1 MVVSLASHGAAFVA
15 FLLLTGL
22 ILVTEREG
30 VLGHLLLAAVA
41 CSALWAGVV
50 ALATVF
56 PEIGLIHLAAI
67 TEMARTSL
75 WLVFIGS
82 LVARR
87 MPWFGPRVRVLC
99 LVALAVI
106 AIPGTAA
113 EFVRG
118 TDIFAEGPN
127 LPASIGIISRLALAV
142 IGLLLLENIF
152 RNAPGESLWSLKHL
166 ILGAGLMFGYD
177 FYLFSDA
184 LLFNRL
190 DPSLFAARGAVNVV
204 TVPLIAIAASR
215 NHDWSVEVHISRQAV
230 FHTAT
235 VVGSG
240 IYLIVMAAA
249 GYYLREIGG
258 EWGTLAQMVFFATAV
273 AVILVAL
280 FSETLRAWLRLAISR
295 NFFSH
300 RYDYR
305 AEWLRFIDTLSS
317 ASGPLHDRAIRAVA
331 NIVES
336 PAGAIWVRRI
346 DEDQFQPAAT
356 WNFPKDLPHVAGDSP
371 LVTYLAETRAVID
384 LTRVGEEADDPAA
397 NVVPEWLHTLKRA
410 WLVVPCAHRDRVQGF
425 ILLGKPRAPQTLQWE
440 DLLLLKTVGLQ
451 IASYLAEE
459 EALKSLVDA
468 QNLKEFNR
476 RFAFVVHDIKNI
488 VSQLS
493 LMMRN
498 AEKHRH
504 NPEFQEDL
512 MTTVQHTVEK
522 MHELLGQLQLE
533 RARIG
538 GPDVGPQT
546 ASDPEP
552 PAAEDVQTEVVALGN
567 LLPPLVDSWAESG
580 REITYEPSAADLS
593 VLANIGHLE
602 TVLRHLLQNAFEAAG
617 ENGNVAIET
626 SREGDMVYLD
636 IIDDGP
642 GMDADF
648 IRDHLFKPLHTTK
661 SGGSGLGTYQ
671 ARHLVNEMGGKL
683 EVMSAPQVGTTMRI
697 GLAAAE
703 HPAMPLRKVGS

>member
-1 MVVSLASHGAAFVA
+1 MVVSLASHGAAFIA

-22 ILVTEREG
+22 FLVTEREG
-30 VLGHLLLAAVA
+30 VVGHLLLAATA
-41 CSALWAGVV
+41 CSALWAGTV

-56 PEIGLIHLAAI
+56 PAIGLIHLAAV

-82 LVARR
+82 LVAQRI
-87 MPWFGPRVRVLC
+87 PWFGPRVRLLC
-99 LVALAVI
+99 LGVLALV

-113 EFVRG
+113 EFLRG
-118 TDIFAEGPN
+118 SDVFAGGPGFS
-127 LPASIGIISRLALAV
+127 ASIGIVSRLALSV
-142 IGLLLLENIF
+142 IGLVLLENIF
-152 RNAPGESLWSLKHL
+152 RNASGEALWSLKHL
-166 ILGAGLMFGYD
+166 VLGAGLLFGYD

-190 DPSLFAARGAVNVV
+190 DPALFAARGAVNVV

-215 NHDWSVEVHISRQAV
+215 NRDWSVEIHVSRQAV

-346 DEDQFQPAAT
+346 DEDQFQPAAA
-356 WNFPKDLPHVAGDSP
+356 WNFPEDLPHVAGDSS
-371 LVTYLAETRAVID
+371 LVAYLAESRAVID
-384 LTRVGEEADDPAA
+384 LSQLEAGSDDPRCAA
-397 NVVPEWLHTLKRA
+397 VPDWLRDLKRA

-425 ILLGKPRAPQTLQWE
+425 ILLGQPRAPQSLQWE

-533 RARIG
+533 RAR
-538 GPDVGPQT
+538 VGTGKAGAPAEPQQET
-546 ASDPEP
+546 M
-552 PAAEDVQTEVVALGN
+552 AAETVQTEVVSLSALMG
-567 LLPPLVDSWAESG
+567 PLVASWAESG
-580 REITYEPSAADLS
+580 RPVACEPSDPEHS
-593 VLANIGHLE
+593 VWANGPHLE

-617 ENGNVAIET
+617 EDGSVAIEI
-626 SREGDMVYLD
+626 SREGDAVFID

-642 GMDADF
+642 GMEAEF

-671 ARHLVNEMGGKL
+671 ARHLIKGMGGKL
-683 EVMSAPQVGTTMRI
+683 DVMSAPGVGTTMRI
-697 GLAAAE
+697 SLTAAD